1 MASLRRCHLYF
12 LNKKQ
17 LTNVNTMVYY
27 LYGYYQGDG
36 KVDTNLSIEQ
46 FNSKIKRIIITE
58 EEIQAAIKKAG
69 KQISDSYDGRP
80 ILLVSILNGAFV
92 FMADLCRAITVP
104 CEIGFMC
111 AKSYYNG
118 TVSSGVVKITMD
130 LQQDISNYHVII
142 VEDIIDTGRTL
153 NDVVK
158 LLNSRNPLSLRV
170 ITLLDKP
177 SRRIVDFKADI
188 SLFTIP
194 DYFVI
199 GYGLDCGEYYRNLPY
214 IAEYNNCEG

>member
-1 MASLRRCHLYF
+1 MEMYEKR
-12 LNKKQ
+12 
-17 LTNVNTMVYY
+17 
-27 LYGYYQGDG
+27 
-36 KVDTNLSIEQ
+36 
-46 FNSKIKRIIITE
+46 IKRVLISK
-58 EEIQAAIKKAG
+58 EEIDAAIQKAG
-69 KQISDSYDGRP
+69 KEISDSYDGRP
-80 ILLVSILNGAFV
+80 ILLVSILKGAFV

-118 TVSSGVVKITMD
+118 TVSAGVVSITLD
-130 LQQDISNYHVII
+130 LEQDISMYHVII

-158 LLNSRNPLSLRV
+158 MLKQRNPLSLRV
-170 ITLLDKP
+170 VTLLDKP
-177 SRRIVDFKADI
+177 SRRVVDFKADV

-199 GYGLDCGEYYRNLPY
+199 GYGLDCGEMYRNLPY
-214 IAEYNNCEG
+214 IAEYDSEI